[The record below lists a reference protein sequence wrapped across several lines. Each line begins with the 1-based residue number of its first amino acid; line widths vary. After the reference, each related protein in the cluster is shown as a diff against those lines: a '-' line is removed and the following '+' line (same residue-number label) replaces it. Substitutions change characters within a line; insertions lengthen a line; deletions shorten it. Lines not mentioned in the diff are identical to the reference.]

1 MSDFLDRISK
11 LSPKRLALLA
21 LELQEKVEALEGA
34 AQSAPATPE
43 PIAIVGLSCRFPG
56 QANDPDAF
64 WHLLHNGVDAI
75 SEIDST
81 RWSVEEYFDPD
92 PDKPGKVATRWGG
105 FLRDITHFDPQFFG
119 IAPREAMS
127 MDPQQRLALEVGWE
141 ALENAGYAPDALS
154 GTATGVFM
162 GICNGD
168 YYQLQLSQQ
177 RDSIDMYSA
186 TGNAHSVISGRIAY
200 VLGLQGPAVSIDTA
214 CSSSLVAVHLAVQS
228 LRNGDC
234 TMALAGG
241 VNLVLSPDT
250 TIALS
255 RAKMMAPDGRCKAFD
270 AAADGFVRSEGCGFV
285 VLKRLADAVAD
296 GDDIRAIIRGS
307 ALNQD
312 GRSNGLTAPNGP
324 SQVAVIQ
331 HALAQAGVTPDEIG
345 YVETHG
351 TGTSLGDPIE
361 AQALGAALG
370 QNRSTP
376 LAIGSVKTNIGHAE
390 AAAGVAGLI
399 KVVLSLQHQEI
410 PPHLHLKQLSE
421 HIPWDELPLTI
432 PTVPTPWPIINGRR
446 LAGLSSFGFSG
457 TNAHLIIE
465 EAPAHASAPIEPSAP
480 ERPVHLIALSAKTD
494 TALQELAARHEQYL
508 IDHNDVALAD
518 IAHTANAGRAH
529 FNHRLAI
536 VAKSADQLRETL
548 AAYRTGQDS
557 NVIAGQ
563 VRSNRQPEIA
573 FLFTGQGAQYL
584 EMGRALY
591 ETQPVFRAALDRC
604 DGLLRPHL
612 GGSLL
617 SMLYPDSAVNQQPST
632 IDQMAI
638 AQPAI
643 FAIEYALAEVWKSW
657 GIVPSIVTG
666 HSVGEYV
673 AACVAGVF
681 SLEDG
686 LKLVAGRGRLMQS
699 LPPTGE
705 MAAVFAD
712 EARVRSAMV
721 PYSDRVS
728 IAAINWPDSVVI
740 SGEKSAVQ
748 QAIDH
753 LRTEGIRAR
762 VLNVAIAAHSPFVD
776 SILDPFEAIAATVKY
791 APPQIDFVSGMTGQ
805 VVRQDEITQAAY
817 WRQHMR
823 QAVRFADAVET
834 LHQRGVELFV
844 ECGPAPTLIGMAQ
857 RCVPSGTGVWL
868 PSLRPGTDDWT
879 QLLTSLGTLYAR
891 GVDVDWAGFDRG
903 YSGRRIPLPTYPFQR
918 QPYWFNQQANVA
930 QRTATANRLRTID
943 ESAHPLLGRRISSPV
958 IKDVVFETQLNAQW
972 PPFLDHH
979 RIYGMVVL
987 PSPAYIEMVL
997 AAASQVFGTA
1007 SPVLEDL
1014 MIHEALL
1021 LPETGSRAIQLVMG
1035 EAIDQRVAFQVFA
1048 RNDRPTEWTRHATG
1062 VVNLQPIAPDRVT
1075 LALDEVRGRCAT
1087 AISGADYYAR
1097 VRELGLEFGS
1107 DFRGITQLWRR
1118 DGEALGLIE
1127 LPGDL
1132 ITDAGI
1138 YHIHPALLDACF
1150 HVLGAP
1156 LPQTDDLSTF
1166 LLIGLARD
1174 CGIILCS
1181 DRLTARSARRSRAT
1195 SSSLMKTANWL
1206 PRRRACISSAPHVK
1220 HCAASHTG
1228 RRWKTGYMK
1237 FSGRR
1242 NRISWPRAN

>member
-410 PPHLHLKQLSE
+410 
-421 HIPWDELPLTI
+421 
-432 PTVPTPWPIINGRR
+432 
-446 LAGLSSFGFSG
+446 
-457 TNAHLIIE
+457 
-465 EAPAHASAPIEPSAP
+465 
-480 ERPVHLIALSAKTD
+480 
-494 TALQELAARHEQYL
+494 
-508 IDHNDVALAD
+508 
-518 IAHTANAGRAH
+518 
-529 FNHRLAI
+529 
-536 VAKSADQLRETL
+536 
-548 AAYRTGQDS
+548 
-557 NVIAGQ
+557 
-563 VRSNRQPEIA
+563 
-573 FLFTGQGAQYL
+573 
-584 EMGRALY
+584 
-591 ETQPVFRAALDRC
+591 
-604 DGLLRPHL
+604 
-612 GGSLL
+612 
-617 SMLYPDSAVNQQPST
+617 
-632 IDQMAI
+632 
-638 AQPAI
+638 
-643 FAIEYALAEVWKSW
+643 
-657 GIVPSIVTG
+657 
-666 HSVGEYV
+666 
-673 AACVAGVF
+673 
-681 SLEDG
+681 
-686 LKLVAGRGRLMQS
+686 
-699 LPPTGE
+699 
-705 MAAVFAD
+705 
-712 EARVRSAMV
+712 
-721 PYSDRVS
+721 
-728 IAAINWPDSVVI
+728 
-740 SGEKSAVQ
+740 
-748 QAIDH
+748 
-753 LRTEGIRAR
+753 
-762 VLNVAIAAHSPFVD
+762 
-776 SILDPFEAIAATVKY
+776 
-791 APPQIDFVSGMTGQ
+791 
-805 VVRQDEITQAAY
+805 
-817 WRQHMR
+817 
-823 QAVRFADAVET
+823 
-834 LHQRGVELFV
+834 
-844 ECGPAPTLIGMAQ
+844 
-857 RCVPSGTGVWL
+857 
-868 PSLRPGTDDWT
+868 
-879 QLLTSLGTLYAR
+879 
-891 GVDVDWAGFDRG
+891 
-903 YSGRRIPLPTYPFQR
+903 
-918 QPYWFNQQANVA
+918 
-930 QRTATANRLRTID
+930 
-943 ESAHPLLGRRISSPV
+943 
-958 IKDVVFETQLNAQW
+958 
-972 PPFLDHH
+972 
-979 RIYGMVVL
+979 
-987 PSPAYIEMVL
+987 
-997 AAASQVFGTA
+997 
-1007 SPVLEDL
+1007 
-1014 MIHEALL
+1014 
-1021 LPETGSRAIQLVMG
+1021 
-1035 EAIDQRVAFQVFA
+1035 
-1048 RNDRPTEWTRHATG
+1048 
-1062 VVNLQPIAPDRVT
+1062 
-1075 LALDEVRGRCAT
+1075 
-1087 AISGADYYAR
+1087 
-1097 VRELGLEFGS
+1097 
-1107 DFRGITQLWRR
+1107 
-1118 DGEALGLIE
+1118 
-1127 LPGDL
+1127 
-1132 ITDAGI
+1132 
-1138 YHIHPALLDACF
+1138 
-1150 HVLGAP
+1150 
-1156 LPQTDDLSTF
+1156 
-1166 LLIGLARD
+1166 
-1174 CGIILCS
+1174 
-1181 DRLTARSARRSRAT
+1181 
-1195 SSSLMKTANWL
+1195 
-1206 PRRRACISSAPHVK
+1206 
-1220 HCAASHTG
+1220 
-1228 RRWKTGYMK
+1228 
-1237 FSGRR
+1237 
-1242 NRISWPRAN
+1242 